1 MNVLAELEKLQK
13 AAMRDPVL
21 RQQLLQSREA
31 AEPVSWCCKVARG
44 AGYDI
49 NEMDLIYA
57 GEEAYAGIRRATN
70 GGGENSPMLENED
83 DYYSLFMSAIEK

>member
-31 AEPVSWCCKVARG
+31 AEPVSWFCKVARG

-49 NEMDLIYA
+49 NEMPLIYA
-57 GEEAYAGIRRATN
+57 GEEPYAGMRRATN